1 MKLSLSPLR
10 PALCAG
16 LLQLAMSQEASAE
29 EGFGTVDT
37 MLSPPRCSD
46 ACQNEGKAS
55 FVSWLIP
62 HQPGAS
68 WGTGV
73 WTDTRKGGLEE
84 DAQLVTCSQAAACR
98 SEAQSHLMQATGLSQ
113 YLEPSPEATQPVS
126 AEGRVEVRRGL
137 HISLTNVLARRQPTI
152 CYSVCQDLPE
162 GAGVLPKASSPRP
175 GEMEE
180 GGRGTVECNGTSPS
194 FSKEGSPKSHLPCS
208 PGLLPTRAQ
217 KKLKCQTSGEG
228 KEEACGFLWLSGDS
242 PQSAD
247 MESPGAQCAPL
258 SPRNPEYG
266 PGDLGESWLEWT
278 LGADVGGCFPSGEI
292 GALPQSP
299 YDGPGS
305 PLTEGSEAQGAAAER
320 PPQSLD
326 LCLGESGKT
335 SMGMRE
341 SEVWAGA
348 DESCVA
354 SHDPEQLEDETQPVC
369 WGQPGQCLSPPNTSA
384 NCPKIAINKAPS
396 GLVTGQ
402 RQSLSA
408 KTLKRRPEV
417 YAQDEGTE
425 RSSDNSST
433 VQPEKHSPEVCVQ
446 LVSGV
451 GG

>member
-1 MKLSLSPLR
+1 
-10 PALCAG
+10 
-16 LLQLAMSQEASAE
+16 MSQEASAE

-37 MLSPPRCSD
+37 VLSPPRCSE

-73 WTDTRKGGLEE
+73 WTDTKKGGLEE

-126 AEGRVEVRRGL
+126 AEGRVEVRKRL
-137 HISLTNVLARRQPTI
+137 HISLTDVLARRQPTI

-180 GGRGTVECNGTSPS
+180 DGRGTVECNGTSPS
-194 FSKEGSPKSHLPCS
+194 FSKEGSPKSS
-208 PGLLPTRAQ
+208 PGLLPIREQ

-228 KEEACGFLWLSGDS
+228 KEEACGFLWLSGDT

-266 PGDLGESWLEWT
+266 PGDLSGSWLEWT
-278 LGADVGGCFPSGEI
+278 LGADVGGCFPSGED

-299 YDGPGS
+299 YDRPGFL
-305 PLTEGSEAQGAAAER
+305 LTEGSEAQGAALER

-335 SMGMRE
+335 SMAMQE

-348 DESCVA
+348 GESCVA
-354 SHDPEQLEDETQPVC
+354 SHDPEQLEDEAQPVC

-384 NCPKIAINKAPS
+384 NCPKIAISKAPS
-396 GLVTGQ
+396 GPVTGQ

-408 KTLKRRPEV
+408 KTLKREPEV

-425 RSSDNSST
+425 RNTDNSST
-433 VQPEKHSPEVCVQ
+433 AQPEKHSPEVCLQ